1 MNQPKPRILI
11 VDDDPDILVLL
22 CHRLEQLGY
31 AVHTAV
37 HGQEALDKLA
47 SEQPALILLDLRLPR
62 LSGLDVLQQIK
73 QAAPEVTVVAM
84 TAYASVEKA
93 VEAMKAGAFDFLTKP
108 LTPGHLELV
117 VQKAFERQ
125 ALERAQHLLQA
136 ELDGKTQPIIGDSP
150 ALRQALDRARR
161 AAQSPVT
168 VLLLGES
175 GTGKEVFARAIH
187 AWSPRRTQPF
197 VVVNCAA
204 LSDELIAS
212 DLFGHEKGAFT
223 GAHQRKPGKLELAA
237 GGTVF
242 FDEVGELPSTLQG
255 KLLRVLQEHT
265 FERVGGTRT
274 IEVDIRVIAA
284 TNRDLAGAV
293 TAGTFRE
300 DLFFRLHVVPLTL
313 PPLRERLGDIPRLA
327 ECFLQ
332 KHHTTLQRPGMRL
345 APEALEI
352 LQQYDWPGNV
362 RELENVIERAMVFG
376 NGEVIQ
382 PEDLVFPALRGGIP
396 SPVGVSHYQMRLEAV
411 EQEVLREALQAHDGD
426 KRAAARALGLG
437 LSTLYAKLKKYRL

>member
-1 MNQPKPRILI
+1 MDQPRPRILV

-22 CHRLEQLGY
+22 QHRLEQLGY
-31 AVHTAV
+31 AVRTAT
-37 HGQEALDKLA
+37 HGPEALNKLA
-47 SEQPALILLDLRLPR
+47 SEQPALILLDLRLPQ

-73 QAAPEVTVVAM
+73 QVAPEVTVIVM

-125 ALERAQHLLQA
+125 TLERAQHLLQVD
-136 ELDGKTQPIIGDSP
+136 LDGKTQPIIGDSP
-150 ALRQALDRARR
+150 ALRQTIDRARR
-161 AAQSPVT
+161 AAQSPAT

-187 AWSPRRTQPF
+187 AWSPRRTRPF
-197 VVVNCAA
+197 VVINCAA

-212 DLFGHEKGAFT
+212 DLFGHEKGSFT
-223 GAHQRKPGKLELAA
+223 GAYQRKLGKLELAA

-242 FDEVGELPSTLQG
+242 FDEVGELPAALQSR
-255 KLLRVLQEHT
+255 LLRVLQEHT

-300 DLFFRLHVVPLTL
+300 DLFFRLHVIPLTL
-313 PPLRERLGDIPRLA
+313 PPLRERPEDIPQLA
-327 ECFLQ
+327 ECFVQ
-332 KHHTTLQRPGMRL
+332 KHRTTLQRPGIRL
-345 APEALEI
+345 TPEALEL
-352 LQQYDWPGNV
+352 LQHYDWPGNV
-362 RELENVIERAMVFG
+362 RELENVIERAMIFS
-376 NGEVIQ
+376 NAEIIQ
-382 PEDLVFPALRGGIP
+382 PEDLVFPALRDTP
-396 SPVGVSHYQMRLEAV
+396 STADASHYQMRLEAV
-411 EQEVLREALQAHDGD
+411 EQEVLCEALQAHGGD

>member
-1 MNQPKPRILI
+1 MDQPGPRILV
-11 VDDDPDILVLL
+11 VDDDADLL
-22 CHRLEQLGY
+22 TLLQHRLEQLGY
-31 AVHTAV
+31 AVRTAT
-37 HGQEALDKLA
+37 HGQEALARLA

-73 QAAPEVTVVAM
+73 QTAPEVTVIVM
-84 TAYASVEKA
+84 TAYASVERA

-125 ALERAQHLLQA
+125 AMERAQHLLQA
-136 ELDGKTQPIIGDSP
+136 ELDGRTQPIIGDS
-150 ALRQALDRARR
+150 AVMQQAIEHARR
-161 AAQSPVT
+161 AAQSPAT

-197 VVVNCAA
+197 VVINCAA

-242 FDEVGELPSTLQG
+242 LDEIGEMPATLQS
-255 KLLRVLQEHT
+255 KLLRVLQEHA

-274 IEVDIRVIAA
+274 IHVDIRVIAA
-284 TNRDLAGAV
+284 TNRDLQQAV
-293 TAGTFRE
+293 MAGTFRE
-300 DLFFRLHVVPLTL
+300 DLFFRLHVIPLML
-313 PPLRERLGDIPRLA
+313 PPLRERPEDIPQLV
-327 ECFLQ
+327 ECFVQ
-332 KHHTTLQRPGMRL
+332 KHRTVLQRPGMCF
-345 APEALEI
+345 APETLEL
-352 LQQYDWPGNV
+352 LQYYDWPGNV
-362 RELENVIERAMVFG
+362 RELENVIERAMIFSDG
-376 NGEVIQ
+376 GVIQ
-382 PEDLVFPALRGGIP
+382 PEELAFPALRSAP
-396 SPVGVSHYQMRLEAV
+396 SPTGTSPYHIRLEAT
-411 EQEVLREALQAHDGD
+411 EQEVLREALQAHGGD

>member
-1 MNQPKPRILI
+1 MDQPKPRILV
-11 VDDDPDILVLL
+11 VDDDADILVLL
-22 CHRLEQLGY
+22 RHRLEQLGY
-31 AVHTAV
+31 AVRTAA
-37 HGQEALDKLA
+37 HGPEALDKLA

-73 QAAPEVTVVAM
+73 QAAPEVTVIVM

-117 VQKAFERQ
+117 VQKALERQ
-125 ALERAQHLLQA
+125 ALERAQHLLRA
-136 ELDGKTQPIIGDSP
+136 ELDGKTQPIIGDSSV
-150 ALRQALDRARR
+150 LRQVIDHARR
-161 AAQSPVT
+161 AAQSPTT

-187 AWSPRRTQPF
+187 AWSPRHSQPF
-197 VVVNCAA
+197 VVINCAA

-242 FDEVGELPSTLQG
+242 FDEIGELPFPLQS

-274 IEVDIRVIAA
+274 LQVDIRVIAA
-284 TNRDLAGAV
+284 TNRDLAQAV
-293 TAGTFRE
+293 AAGTFRE
-300 DLFFRLHVVPLTL
+300 DLFFRLHVIPLTL
-313 PPLRERLGDIPRLA
+313 PPLRERPEDIPRLA
-327 ECFLQ
+327 ACFVQ
-332 KHHTTLQRPGMRL
+332 KHRTALQRPGIRL
-345 APEALEI
+345 GPEALEL
-352 LQQYDWPGNV
+352 LQ
-362 RELENVIERAMVFG
+362 
-376 NGEVIQ
+376 
-382 PEDLVFPALRGGIP
+382 
-396 SPVGVSHYQMRLEAV
+396 H
-411 EQEVLREALQAHDGD
+411 
-426 KRAAARALGLG
+426 
-437 LSTLYAKLKKYRL
+437 

>member
-1 MNQPKPRILI
+1 MDQPRPRILV

-22 CHRLEQLGY
+22 QHRLEQLGY
-31 AVHTAV
+31 AVRTAS
-37 HGQEALDKLA
+37 HGREALDKLA

-73 QAAPEVTVVAM
+73 QAAPDVTVIVM

-93 VEAMKAGAFDFLTKP
+93 VEAMKAGACDFLTKP

-125 ALERAQHLLQA
+125 ALERAQHLLQ
-136 ELDGKTQPIIGDSP
+136 EDLDGKAQPIIGDSP
-150 ALRQALDRARR
+150 ALRQAIERARR
-161 AAQSPVT
+161 AAQSPAT

-197 VVVNCAA
+197 VVINCAA
-204 LSDELIAS
+204 LSDDLIAS

-242 FDEVGELPSTLQG
+242 FDEVGELPAALQS

-274 IEVDIRVIAA
+274 IQVDIRVIAA
-284 TNRDLAGAV
+284 TNRDLPRAV

-300 DLFFRLHVVPLTL
+300 DLFFRLHVIPLTL
-313 PPLRERLGDIPRLA
+313 PPLRERPEDIPRLA
-327 ECFLQ
+327 EGFVQ
-332 KHHTTLQRPGMRL
+332 KHRTTLQRPGIRF
-345 APEALEI
+345 APEALEL
-352 LQQYDWPGNV
+352 LQHYDWPGNV
-362 RELENVIERAMVFG
+362 RELENVIERAMVFS
-376 NGEVIQ
+376 NDEVIQ
-382 PEDLVFPALRGGIP
+382 PEDLAFPALRGTP
-396 SPVGVSHYQMRLEAV
+396 SPAGASQYQTRLETV
-411 EQEVLREALQAHDGD
+411 EQEVLREALQAHGGD

-437 LSTLYAKLKKYRL
+437 LSTLYAKVKKYRL

>member
-1 MNQPKPRILI
+1 MNQPKPRILV

-31 AVHTAV
+31 GVHTAV
-37 HGQEALDKLA
+37 HGREALAKLA
-47 SEQPALILLDLRLPR
+47 SAQPALILLDLRLPR

-73 QAAPEVTVVAM
+73 QATPEVTVVVM

-117 VQKAFERQ
+117 IQKAFERQ

-136 ELDGKTQPIIGDSP
+136 DLDGKTQPIIGDSP
-150 ALRQALDRARR
+150 TLRQALDRARR
-161 AAQSPVT
+161 AAQSPAT

-175 GTGKEVFARAIH
+175 GTGKEIFARAIH

-204 LSDELIAS
+204 LSDDLIAS

-223 GAHQRKPGKLELAA
+223 GAHQRKLGKLELAA

-242 FDEVGELPSTLQG
+242 FDEVGELPSALQG

-313 PPLRERLGDIPRLA
+313 PPLRERLEDIPQLA
-327 ECFLQ
+327 ECFIQ
-332 KHHTTLQRPGMRL
+332 KHCTTLQRPGMRL
-345 APEALEI
+345 APEALEL

-376 NGEVIQ
+376 DGEVIQ

-396 SPVGVSHYQMRLEAV
+396 PAVGVSHYQMRLEAV

>member
-1 MNQPKPRILI
+1 MDQPRPRILV
-11 VDDDPDILVLL
+11 VDDDADLLVLL
-22 CHRLEQLGY
+22 QHRLEQLGY
-31 AVHTAV
+31 AVHTAT
-37 HGQEALDKLA
+37 HGSEALARLA

-73 QAAPEVTVVAM
+73 QAAPEVAVIVM

-125 ALERAQHLLQA
+125 AMERAQHLLQA
-136 ELDGKTQPIIGDSP
+136 ELDGRAQAIIGDSL
-150 ALRQALDRARR
+150 AMRQAIEQARR
-161 AAQSPVT
+161 AAQSQAT

-187 AWSPRRTQPF
+187 AWSPRCTQPF
-197 VVVNCAA
+197 VVINCAA

-223 GAHQRKPGKLELAA
+223 GAHQRKSGKLELAA

-242 FDEVGELPSTLQG
+242 LDEIGEMPAAIQS
-255 KLLRVLQEHT
+255 KLLRVLQEHA

-274 IEVDIRVIAA
+274 IHVDIRVIAA
-284 TNRDLAGAV
+284 TNRDLQQAV

-300 DLFFRLHVVPLTL
+300 DLFFRLHVIPLML
-313 PPLRERLGDIPRLA
+313 PPLRERPEDIPQLV
-327 ECFLQ
+327 ECFVQ
-332 KHHTTLQRPGMRL
+332 KHRTALQRPGMRF
-345 APEALEI
+345 APETLEL
-352 LQQYDWPGNV
+352 LQYYDWPGNV
-362 RELENVIERAMVFG
+362 RELENVIERAMVLS

-382 PEDLVFPALRGGIP
+382 PEELAFPALRSALSSTGT
-396 SPVGVSHYQMRLEAV
+396 SPYQIRLEAT
-411 EQEVLREALQAHDGD
+411 EQEVLREALQAHGGD

-437 LSTLYAKLKKYRL
+437 LSTLYAKLKKYHL

>member
-1 MNQPKPRILI
+1 
-11 VDDDPDILVLL
+11 
-22 CHRLEQLGY
+22 
-31 AVHTAV
+31 
-37 HGQEALDKLA
+37 
-47 SEQPALILLDLRLPR
+47 
-62 LSGLDVLQQIK
+62 
-73 QAAPEVTVVAM
+73 
-84 TAYASVEKA
+84 
-93 VEAMKAGAFDFLTKP
+93 

-136 ELDGKTQPIIGDSP
+136 DLDGKTQPIIGDSP

-161 AAQSPVT
+161 AAQSPAT

-204 LSDELIAS
+204 LSDEFIAS

-242 FDEVGELPSTLQG
+242 FDEVGELPSALQG

-313 PPLRERLGDIPRLA
+313 PPLRERLEDIPRLA
-327 ECFLQ
+327 ECFIQ
-332 KHHTTLQRPGMRL
+332 KHRSTLQRPGMRL
-345 APEALEI
+345 APEALEL

-382 PEDLVFPALRGGIP
+382 PEDLVFPDLRGAMP
-396 SPVGVSHYQMRLEAV
+396 STAGVSQYQMRLEAV
-411 EQEVLREALQAHDGD
+411 EHEVLREALQAHDGD

>member
-1 MNQPKPRILI
+1 MDQPKPRILV

-22 CHRLEQLGY
+22 QHRLEQLGY
-31 AVHTAV
+31 AVHTAT
-37 HGQEALDKLA
+37 HGPEALNKLA
-47 SEQPALILLDLRLPR
+47 SAQPALILLDLRLPR

-73 QAAPEVTVVAM
+73 QVAPEVTVIVM

-125 ALERAQHLLQA
+125 ALERVQHLLQA

-150 ALRQALDRARR
+150 ALRQAIDRARR
-161 AAQSPVT
+161 AAQSPAT

-187 AWSPRRTQPF
+187 AWSPRRLQPF
-197 VVVNCAA
+197 VVINCAA

-212 DLFGHEKGAFT
+212 DLFGHEKGSFT
-223 GAHQRKPGKLELAA
+223 GAYQRKLGKLELAA
-237 GGTVF
+237 RGTVF
-242 FDEVGELPSTLQG
+242 FDEVGELPPALQG
-255 KLLRVLQEHT
+255 RLLRVLQEHT

-300 DLFFRLHVVPLTL
+300 DLFFRLHVIPLTL
-313 PPLRERLGDIPRLA
+313 PPLRERPEDIARLA
-327 ECFLQ
+327 ECFVQ
-332 KHHTTLQRPGMRL
+332 KHRTTLQRPRIRL
-345 APEALEI
+345 VPETLEL

-362 RELENVIERAMVFG
+362 RELENVIERAMVFS

-382 PEDLVFPALRGGIP
+382 PEDLVFPALRDTP
-396 SPVGVSHYQMRLEAV
+396 STPDASHYQMRLEAV
-411 EQEVLREALQAHDGD
+411 EQEVLREALQAHGGD